1 MVKLPAPSRDSTT
14 PLKSHE
20 ALSLSHT
27 CRVLPARFS
36 ENLTQLT
43 LLRFNSLFTPCDTS
57 AMPAQYAPLVLLPVL
72 PPVLLPVF
80 ESFKE
85 SQRSLP
91 HMQILALDALPAQSI
106 APSKKLYSAR
116 H

>member
-57 AMPAQYAPLVLLPVL
+57 AMPAQYAPLVLLPE
-72 PPVLLPVF
+72 LLSVF

>member
-1 MVKLPAPSRDSTT
+1 MVKLPVPSRDSTT

-57 AMPAQYAPLVLLPVL
+57 AMPAQYAPLALLPE
-72 PPVLLPVF
+72 LLSVF

>member
-1 MVKLPAPSRDSTT
+1 MVKLSAPSRDSTT

-43 LLRFNSLFTPCDTS
+43 LLRFNSRFTPCDTS

-72 PPVLLPVF
+72 LPVF
-80 ESFKE
+80 ELFKE